1 MIKAQQIGFADLP
14 DKLQNQLPKMMQPP
28 RTFMSYFEAKGSY
41 ILVDREG
48 FLNKND
54 IKVLSKIESLI
65 AIKQRDD
72 GIAVLFKK

>member
-1 MIKAQQIGFADLP
+1 MIKAKQIEFSDLP
-14 DKLQNQLPKMMQPP
+14 EKLQSKLPKMLQPP
-28 RTFMSYFEAKGSY
+28 RSFVSYYEAKGSY

-54 IKVLSKIESLI
+54 VKLLAKIDSLI